1 MTVGI
6 KHFNYSW
13 PDMTAP
19 RLSLL
24 KDIIIVACN
33 ELDLGNK
40 IAVHCHAGYGR
51 TGIVVACLLIV
62 RQAMTS
68 DSAIHHVREK
78 RKGSVQVSKLK
89 YIITINNY
97 NLLIIIFTDS

>member
-1 MTVGI
+1 MAVGI
-6 KHFNYSW
+6 NHFNYSW

-33 ELDLGNK
+33 ELDKGNR

-51 TGIVVACLLIV
+51 TGIVIACILIV
-62 RQAMTS
+62 RYSMTS
-68 DSAIHHVREK
+68 IAAIAHVRDK
-78 RKGSVQVSKLK
+78 RKGSVQVMILSSLHI
-89 YIITINNY
+89 Y
-97 NLLIIIFTDS
+97 

>member
-1 MTVGI
+1 MAAGI
-6 KHFNYSW
+6 NHFNYSW

-33 ELDLGNK
+33 ELDKGHR

-51 TGIVVACLLIV
+51 TGIVIACILIV
-62 RQAMTS
+62 RYSMTS
-68 DSAIHHVREK
+68 IAAISHVRDK
-78 RKGSVQVSKLK
+78 RKGSVQVMILSSLHI
-89 YIITINNY
+89 Y
-97 NLLIIIFTDS
+97 